1 MTELIPQD
9 GVDPRLIDT
18 VSVEVEAVVGH
29 ARLTVGELSA
39 LRPGAT
45 LALDAALNRPVA
57 LTLNDREIA
66 RGELVAVDGRFGVRL
81 TEIAPWAA

>member
-1 MTELIPQD
+1 MSAVRD

-18 VSVEVEAVVGH
+18 VSVAVEAVVGE
-29 ARLTVGELSA
+29 ARLTVGELTT
-39 LRPGAT
+39 LTPGAT
-45 LALDAALNRPVA
+45 LPLDAALNRPVS
-57 LTLNDREIA
+57 LRLDGQEIA

>member
-1 MTELIPQD
+1 MSAVQD

-29 ARLTVGELSA
+29 AQLTVGELA
-39 LRPGAT
+39 RLTAGTT
-45 LALDAALNRPVA
+45 LPLDAALNRPVS
-57 LTLNDREIA
+57 LRLEGHEIA

-81 TEIAPWAA
+81 TEIAPWTS